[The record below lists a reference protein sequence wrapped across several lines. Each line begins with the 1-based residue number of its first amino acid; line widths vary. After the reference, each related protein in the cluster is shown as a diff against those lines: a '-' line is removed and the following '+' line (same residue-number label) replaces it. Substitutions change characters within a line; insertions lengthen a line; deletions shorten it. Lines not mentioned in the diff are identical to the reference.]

1 MHSVRE
7 IRPQLILK
15 VSDRELGFLGYLVI
29 DQSLFGRAIGGVRMR
44 DGLTLDEV
52 AKLAREMTL
61 KFAFLNI
68 PVGGAKAAVIWKP
81 FSSDEE
87 RERIFTAFGKNLGPL
102 LTKNICSLGE
112 DLGTYSQDIYHIK
125 RGAGID
131 IQRPRSN
138 NGISAYYTAITV
150 FVAAEQLANSLGLK
164 LSGSRVAIEGLGKV
178 GTCVAKLFSDA
189 GADIVGVSTIK
200 GGIYNPEG
208 IDIVRLIELKSEA
221 GDEAVN
227 HYHDAETIPKE
238 NLLALDTDILVPCAA
253 PYTITKDNVSQL
265 KAKIVVPGA
274 NIAATDEAESV
285 MLERGIH
292 YMPSFVSS
300 SGGILAYALFAH
312 GFGRTNAEKIM
323 KKGFGKKISSLIEI
337 SHKEC
342 ISLGQKTREIAESNL
357 KGSEQLMRHKQEEK
371 LMELSSMWQKGGLR
385 KHTETVLWRSY
396 KLSFKFRASFLLR
409 LFATKYMEDKLSM
422 EVTPWTDL

>member
-1 MHSVRE
+1 MHFVRQ

-15 VSDRELGFLGYLVI
+15 VSDKELGFLGYLVI

-68 PVGGAKAAVIWKP
+68 PVGGAKAAVIWRP
-81 FSSDEE
+81 ISSDEE
-87 RERIFTAFGKNLGPL
+87 RERIFTAFGKNLEPL
-102 LTKNICSLGE
+102 LAKNICSVGE
-112 DLGTYSQDIYHIK
+112 DMGTYSQDIYHIK
-125 RGAGID
+125 RGAGIE
-131 IQRPRSN
+131 IERPKSS

-150 FVAAEQLANSLGLK
+150 FVAAEILVNSLGFK

-178 GTCVAKLFSDA
+178 GTWVAKLFSD
-189 GADIVGVSTIK
+189 GGVNIVGVSTIK
-200 GGIYNPEG
+200 GAIYNPEG
-208 IDIVRLIELKSEA
+208 IDIGRLIALQRET

-227 HYHDAETIPKE
+227 RYHDAEPIPKE
-238 NLLALDTDILVPCAA
+238 SLLALNTDILVPCAG
-253 PYTITKDNVSQL
+253 PYAITKDNVWQL

-285 MLERGIH
+285 MFERGIH

-312 GFGRTNAEKIM
+312 GFGRTNAENIM

-342 ISLGQKTREIAESNL
+342 ISLGQKTREIAERNL
-357 KGSEQLMRHKQEEK
+357 KRSEQRMRHKQKEK
-371 LMELSSMWQKGGLR
+371 LMELFSLWQEGGLR
-385 KHTETVLWRSY
+385 KLTETALWRLY

-409 LFATKYMEDKLSM
+409 LFATKYMEDKLSN
-422 EVTPWTDL
+422 EVTPWIDL